1 MIIDYR
7 LLIMCLLNLLRTLWE
22 EDSVTHGNYIIGG
35 LGLWTSAHWHVLRY
49 FYANHPTSDQLKIV
63 YRIPTWY
70 GLSPVRRLPLALLT
84 NQSFTWSLC
93 RLLSFLLSDTRIA
106 ERVLSPRTPVHHV
119 SDERTCCA
127 RFLVHLC
134 N

>member
-1 MIIDYR
+1 MEGGQCDTWELHNR
-7 LLIMCLLNLLRTLWE
+7 RTRIVDKRALARASMFRRKP
-22 EDSVTHGNYIIGG
+22 SV
-35 LGLWTSAHWHVLRY
+35 
-49 FYANHPTSDQLKIV
+49 NHPTSDQLKIV

-119 SDERTCCA
+119 SDERTSCA
-127 RFLVHLC
+127 RFLVQSL
-134 N
+134 